1 MARTT
6 TTVTTTTTDADA
18 PIVLYL
24 KRQHSAKRSRAVVAR
39 VWLVALAGTCQHVQ
53 HLHDI
58 ATKDSR
64 PEALQRTV
72 SQLRQGQQQYREGT
86 NNNTDHKKNDSS
98 AEKIAGRS
106 APERDS
112 HPNNKLSTTTAA
124 ATTKTTTD
132 TMTITTTMVQTT
144 TTDADAPIVLY
155 LKRQHSA
162 NRSSVVA
169 ARISL
174 VAMVGC
180 RLQRVQQQHLHE
192 IVKKDS
198 RPTQAGALTIPRRNQ
213 QQHRTERRTAVQP
226 TQIACNHSQGRPA
239 PERDSHP
246 TQQDVNDY
254 SSSSNNN
261 NDNENT
267 MTRTNTTVTTTT
279 TTSLTQTHRL
289 FST

>member
-24 KRQHSAKRSRAVVAR
+24 KRQHSA
-39 VWLVALAGTCQHVQ
+39 
-53 HLHDI
+53 
-58 ATKDSR
+58 
-64 PEALQRTV
+64 
-72 SQLRQGQQQYREGT
+72 
-86 NNNTDHKKNDSS
+86 
-98 AEKIAGRS
+98 
-106 APERDS
+106 
-112 HPNNKLSTTTAA
+112 
-124 ATTKTTTD
+124 
-132 TMTITTTMVQTT
+132 
-144 TTDADAPIVLY
+144 
-155 LKRQHSA
+155 
-162 NRSSVVA
+162 NRSSVVGRA
-169 ARISL
+169 HFAGGDGWR
-174 VAMVGC
+174 

-261 NDNENT
+261 NDNEN
-267 MTRTNTTVTTTT
+267 RTNTTVTTTT

>member
-124 ATTKTTTD
+124 AATTKTTTD
-132 TMTITTTMVQTT
+132 TMTITATMVQTT

-174 VAMVGC
+174 ATMVG
-180 RLQRVQQQHLHE
+180 
-192 IVKKDS
+192 
-198 RPTQAGALTIPRRNQ
+198 
-213 QQHRTERRTAVQP
+213 AVS
-226 TQIACNHSQGRPA
+226 N
-239 PERDSHP
+239 
-246 TQQDVNDY
+246 V
-254 SSSSNNN
+254 SSN
-261 NDNENT
+261 
-267 MTRTNTTVTTTT
+267 
-279 TTSLTQTHRL
+279 
-289 FST
+289 STCMKL

>member
-24 KRQHSAKRSRAVVAR
+24 
-39 VWLVALAGTCQHVQ
+39 
-53 HLHDI
+53 
-58 ATKDSR
+58 
-64 PEALQRTV
+64 E
-72 SQLRQGQQQYREGT
+72 
-86 NNNTDHKKNDSS
+86 
-98 AEKIAGRS
+98 
-106 APERDS
+106 
-112 HPNNKLSTTTAA
+112 
-124 ATTKTTTD
+124 
-132 TMTITTTMVQTT
+132 
-144 TTDADAPIVLY
+144 
-155 LKRQHSA
+155 RQHSA

-169 ARISL
+169 ARIRL
-174 VAMVGC
+174 VAIVADGWC

-267 MTRTNTTVTTTT
+267 MTRTNTTLTTTT

>member
-124 ATTKTTTD
+124 AATKTTTE

-174 VAMVGC
+174 VAMVG
-180 RLQRVQQQHLHE
+180 
-192 IVKKDS
+192 
-198 RPTQAGALTIPRRNQ
+198 
-213 QQHRTERRTAVQP
+213 AVS
-226 TQIACNHSQGRPA
+226 NL
-239 PERDSHP
+239 
-246 TQQDVNDY
+246 
-254 SSSSNNN
+254 SSN
-261 NDNENT
+261 
-267 MTRTNTTVTTTT
+267 
-279 TTSLTQTHRL
+279 
-289 FST
+289 STFMKL